1 MNDLYYICPKGRK
14 EERNMKNYVK
24 FEIEK
29 AEKEI
34 EYLSSDEAKKEMKEE
49 LRQNL
54 INYYYGIIKAYKD
67 WLSTLE

>member
-1 MNDLYYICPKGRK
+1 
-14 EERNMKNYVK
+14 MKNYVK
-24 FEIEK
+24 FQIEL

-54 INYYYGIIKAYKD
+54 INYYYGIIKAYND